1 MDAIIGTHPH
11 VLLPVELMHRPDG
24 RRVPVFWSLGNLIS
38 RQMEAPRTVGGLA
51 GLTVEKIGDVCAI
64 TSCSIQPTVMH
75 KTSRSDTEMRVYR
88 LADYSDE
95 LAGGN
100 NVETTE
106 DFPSFTV
113 AGCHDFASKV
123 LGASYDRASS
133 SLLLEVNPL

>member
-1 MDAIIGTHPH
+1 
-11 VLLPVELMHRPDG
+11 
-24 RRVPVFWSLGNLIS
+24 
-38 RQMEAPRTVGGLA
+38 
-51 GLTVEKIGDVCAI
+51 
-64 TSCSIQPTVMH
+64 
-75 KTSRSDTEMRVYR
+75 MRVYR

-123 LGASYDRASS
+123 LGASYDRTSS